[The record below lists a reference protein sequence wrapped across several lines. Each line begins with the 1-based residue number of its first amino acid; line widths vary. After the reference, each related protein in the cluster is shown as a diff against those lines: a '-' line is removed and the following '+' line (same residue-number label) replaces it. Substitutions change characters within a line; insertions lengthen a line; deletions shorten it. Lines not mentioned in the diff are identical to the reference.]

1 MILAGLIMRAIFR
14 DTEEQGLIREFF
26 GHRDAGFFVD
36 VGAADPQVNSQSW
49 HLEQLGWSGVLVEPR
64 PEFAEKLRC
73 ARRAQVFEAACSSP
87 RNAGRTMTLRVR
99 GGLSTLNGNLVVAGL
114 KPHNEISVQIRTLDD
129 VLVEAQAPRPIDFL
143 SIDVEGHETELLDGF
158 DLARWQPRLLLIED
172 HAKSLKLHRLIQ
184 QRGYKWVRRTGLN
197 AWYVPADSAMDVAWF
212 GRLQFFRKYHLG
224 RPPRHIRDT
233 LRRLRI
239 RLGVLPPRY
248 PE

>member
-1 MILAGLIMRAIFR
+1 MRAIFR
-14 DTEEQGLIREFF
+14 DTEEQALIKEFF
-26 GHRDAGFFVD
+26 STRGAGFFVD

-64 PEFAEKLRC
+64 PEFAEKLRR
-73 ARRAQVFEAACSSP
+73 ARRARVFEVACSSK
-87 RNAGRTMTLRVR
+87 RNSGRAMTLRVR
-99 GGLSTLNGNLVVAGL
+99 GGLSTLNDNLVVAGL

-129 VLVEAQAPRPIDFL
+129 VLVEAGAPAPVDFL
-143 SIDVEGHETELLDGF
+143 SIDVEGPEVELFDGF

-172 HAKSLKLHRLIQ
+172 HAKSMKLHHLIQ

-197 AWYVPADSAMDVAWF
+197 AWYVPVDSPMHVDLF
-212 GRLQFFRKYHLG
+212 GQLQFFRKYHLG
-224 RPPRHIRDT
+224 RPPRHVRDT

-239 RLGVLPPRY
+239 RFGILPPQY